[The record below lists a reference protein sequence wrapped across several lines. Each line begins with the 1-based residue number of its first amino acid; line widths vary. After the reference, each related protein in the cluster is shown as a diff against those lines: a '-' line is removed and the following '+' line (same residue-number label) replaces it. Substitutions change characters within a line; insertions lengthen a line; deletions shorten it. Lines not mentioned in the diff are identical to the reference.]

1 MGECALRLG
10 ELEFLVLDDGTLRL
24 DGGAMFG
31 VVPKPMWEK
40 KSRADERN
48 RVLLAM
54 NCLLIRAAGKTI
66 LVETGAG
73 DKWDEKHRQIY
84 SFEGSPRLPGQ
95 LAAQGVKPE
104 DVDIVINTHLHFDHC
119 GWNTRIVDGKAR
131 PMFPNARYV
140 VQKKDF
146 EHAMKPTER
155 DRASFVLENYA
166 PVEEAKQW
174 SFIEGEKEIVP
185 GVSVFPVP
193 GHTPAMQCVK
203 LEGGGKTAIFLA
215 DLVPTTAHLPLAWIM
230 GFDLYPLTTLENKKE
245 WLPRI
250 ASNGW
255 LALFAHDLVVRAAYL
270 RERNGNYEAEPVP
283 VG

>member
-1 MGECALRLG
+1 MRLG
-10 ELEFLVLDDGTLRL
+10 DLEFLVLTDGTLRL

-40 KSRADERN
+40 KTPADERN

-73 DKWDEKHRQIY
+73 DKWDAKLRDIY
-84 SFEGSPRLPGQ
+84 ALEGSPRLPEQ
-95 LAAQGVKPE
+95 LAQHGVKPK

-119 GWNTRIVDGKAR
+119 GWDTRIADGKAR
-131 PMFPNARYV
+131 PTFPNAKYV

-146 EHAMKPTER
+146 EHAKSPTER
-155 DRASFVLENYA
+155 DRASYQFETFM
-166 PVEEAKQW
+166 PVQEAKQW
-174 SFIEGEKEIVP
+174 QLIEGEQQIVP

-203 LEGGGKTAIFLA
+203 LESGGKVAIFLA

-230 GFDLYPLTTLENKKE
+230 GFDLYPLTTLENRKKI
-245 WLPRI
+245 LPQVEK
-250 ASNGW
+250 NGW
-255 LALFAHDLVVRAAYL
+255 LALFAHDLTVRAAYL
-270 RERNGNYEAEPVP
+270 RKRDEQFEAEPVLID
-283 VG
+283 